1 MEACLACQ
9 ALVGMPSRL
18 LPHRDLLRV
27 GTGVFGTP
35 QKPIARYV
43 QYRCRSCGTWLNQN
57 TEEGSPAG
65 IWSACGLAA
74 AQIHESKSLAV
85 DARRAAAAAVAA
97 MIGRP
102 R

>member
-1 MEACLACQ
+1 MEACPACQ
-9 ALVGMPSRL
+9 ALVGMPSMHP
-18 LPHRDLLRV
+18 PHRDLLRV

-43 QYRCRSCGTWLNQN
+43 EYRCRSCGTWLNQN
-57 TEEGSPAG
+57 TAEGSPAG

-74 AQIHESKSLAV
+74 AQIQESKNSAV

-97 MIGRP
+97 VIGRP